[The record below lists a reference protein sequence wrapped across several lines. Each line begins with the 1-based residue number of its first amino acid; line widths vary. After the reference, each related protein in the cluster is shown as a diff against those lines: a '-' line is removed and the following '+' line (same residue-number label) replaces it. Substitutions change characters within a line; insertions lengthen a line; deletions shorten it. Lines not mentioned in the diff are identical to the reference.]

1 MNILIRNVFNPQHSS
16 WQRRMILSIVILV
29 LSIGQTEVWAQQS
42 EILAEAQQTTL
53 QGYVRD
59 AETGETLL
67 LATVSIKGTTKGV
80 TTNGSGYYSLTTDL
94 TGVQILQARF
104 IGYNTVEQEIDLDS
118 EPTIRLDFDL
128 PPENLTLEEIVVE
141 SERDKEALKNIGV
154 AQVKTEQIKKLPAV
168 FEPDVF
174 RSVQLLPGV
183 KAASDYSSGLYIRGG
198 GPDQTLILLDETTVY
213 NPSHFFGFFSTFNP
227 DAVKDIRLFKGGY
240 PAEYGGRLGSVLSV
254 YNKDGNRN
262 QRAGGLSIGLLAS
275 RAYIEGPVGDG
286 SYMFAVRRSTLEPL
300 LAALR
305 QSIDAIPTTF
315 YFYDINGKV
324 TQSVSENDQL
334 SVAFYSGTDVVAL
347 PFADDAD
354 IRLNYG
360 NRTLSSSWKRIL
372 PKNWFTTLT
381 FTGSTYQNKPQFTIA
396 GTPFSQR
403 NEISDV
409 SIKFDA
415 EHQPSPTHDL
425 KMGLWAGNMILK
437 LRNRFDGEETF
448 RNRIQ
453 ANYASVYFQDE
464 WRPND
469 RWVARAGIRV
479 NAFSEGN
486 YIEPEPR
493 VSLEFRPNASIR
505 LQAAYGRYSQFLTL
519 ISNEAFS
526 GFDTWLTVDNG
537 VPPAYGDQWIL
548 GIKTEPFQGYG
559 FDVEF
564 YARTMNNLF
573 ELDPFLPDAAGLD
586 YEELFRFGEGYAY
599 GVEVFLE
606 RQVGRFTGFIGY
618 TYGVTRRKFPGFNA
632 AIGSNTPRFY
642 PPKYDRTHDANIVAT
657 YRLSDRWTANA
668 VFSYGTGQA
677 YTEPLGRTQFPSQPW
692 SNEENDVLLVGK
704 VNASRL
710 PANHRL
716 DLSFSRQGRFFDLAD
731 SEFQIQVI
739 NAYSRRNVWFYQYD
753 FDKNP
758 VKQTTVPLLPILPAF
773 SYTLTF

>member
-1 MNILIRNVFNPQHSS
+1 MNYILRYVTDP
-16 WQRRMILSIVILV
+16 ILSPWRTGFYLSVILWS
-29 LSIGQTEVWAQQS
+29 LLLGWSEAWAQQS
-42 EILAEAQQTTL
+42 SNRAEEQQTTL

-80 TTNGSGYYSLTTDL
+80 TTNGSGYYSLTTQI

-104 IGYNTVEQEIDLDS
+104 IGYNTVEKEVNLDS
-118 EPTIRLDFDL
+118 ETTIRLDFDL
-128 PPENLTLEEIVVE
+128 PPENLTLEEVVVE
-141 SERDKEALKNIGV
+141 SQRDKEALKNIGV
-154 AQVKTEQIKKLPAV
+154 AQLKTEQIKKLPAV

-305 QSIDAIPTTF
+305 QSVDAIPSTF

-372 PKNWFTTLT
+372 PKNWFATLT
-381 FTGSTYQNKPQFTIA
+381 FTGSTYQNKPTFTIA

-415 EHQPSPTHDL
+415 EHQPSPTHDF
-425 KMGLWAGNMILK
+425 KMGLWTGNMILK

-469 RWVARAGIRV
+469 RWVARAGIR
-479 NAFSEGN
+479 
-486 YIEPEPR
+486 
-493 VSLEFRPNASIR
+493 
-505 LQAAYGRYSQFLTL
+505 
-519 ISNEAFS
+519 
-526 GFDTWLTVDNG
+526 D
-537 VPPAYGDQWIL
+537 
-548 GIKTEPFQGYG
+548 
-559 FDVEF
+559 
-564 YARTMNNLF
+564 
-573 ELDPFLPDAAGLD
+573 
-586 YEELFRFGEGYAY
+586 
-599 GVEVFLE
+599 
-606 RQVGRFTGFIGY
+606 
-618 TYGVTRRKFPGFNA
+618 
-632 AIGSNTPRFY
+632 
-642 PPKYDRTHDANIVAT
+642 
-657 YRLSDRWTANA
+657 
-668 VFSYGTGQA
+668 
-677 YTEPLGRTQFPSQPW
+677 
-692 SNEENDVLLVGK
+692 
-704 VNASRL
+704 
-710 PANHRL
+710 
-716 DLSFSRQGRFFDLAD
+716 
-731 SEFQIQVI
+731 
-739 NAYSRRNVWFYQYD
+739 
-753 FDKNP
+753 
-758 VKQTTVPLLPILPAF
+758 
-773 SYTLTF
+773 